1 MLPSTFVNEMRTAG
15 YTPNDREV
23 YWEDVIKA
31 IGDIKEKKCQMTS
44 DARSVAL
51 YLFEI
56 RKKEQKQN
64 FLDIKGDFVD
74 AYDDARQ
81 GKLDLEVPSDASGKA
96 DI

>member
-1 MLPSTFVNEMRTAG
+1 MLPSTFVNEMRKAD
-15 YTPNDREV
+15 YTPNNREV

-31 IGDIKEKKCQMTS
+31 IEDIKNKQCQMTS

-51 YLFEI
+51 YLFEL
-56 RKKEQKQN
+56 RKREQKQS

-81 GKLDLEVPSDASGKA
+81 EKLDLEVPSDESAKA
-96 DI
+96 TV